1 MPHPSAAAPHDRP
14 LGAAP
19 GDILGGRYELQ
30 RLLGVGGTG
39 AVFEAKHTTIG
50 RVVALKLLLPEI
62 AANPTVARRFLQEA
76 QTANAVRHRNIV
88 EVIDFGDDHGRLFMV
103 MEFLQGESLA
113 ATLKREA
120 PMRPGAILALL
131 DPIFAGLHF
140 AHLQGVVHRDV
151 KPQNIFI
158 VHEPDGARVPKLL
171 DFGIAKR
178 LVQGDTQLTGT
189 GMILG
194 TPAYMAPEQAR
205 GARDVTPAADQ
216 YALGAI
222 LYQALSG
229 QIPHQAETFPAML
242 IAIVSGPPPPT
253 SAPCAPTSTPPSRP
267 SSCARCTPT
276 PTRVSPPSRPPA
288 RRPAP
293 LGRRPHRR
301 RPHRR
306 RPRPPRRARLAAP
319 RGAHTPRRHAAPPE
333 AVHALSVG
341 PAHIAS
347 APSPAPAAPAR
358 MPRLAAAVA
367 AVAALTATAALALVL
382 RPAPRPA
389 AAPPAPPAVTPSAVT
404 PPAPVTPRPAP
415 PAGVAAP
422 VPVTFRVDVHPPTA
436 EIFLDDVL
444 LGRGHAEVLRP
455 RDGARRQLRLAAP
468 GYATVTE
475 VLVADADAR
484 VSRMLAPLSRPTP
497 LARMAPR
504 PGSSA
509 APDAPTAPT
518 PRRPEGPSPHRP
530 AIDRDNPFR

>member
-242 IAIVSGPPPPT
+242 IAIVSGPPADLRTLRPDLDPALAAVIMRALHPNPDARFPTVAALRDALRPWADAHIADAHIADAPGRPAAPASLPP
-253 SAPCAPTSTPPSRP
+253 AAPTRP
-267 SSCARCTPT
+267 DG
-276 PTRVSPPSRPPA
+276 TR
-288 RRPAP
+288 
-293 LGRRPHRR
+293 
-301 RPHRR
+301 
-306 RPRPPRRARLAAP
+306 
-319 RGAHTPRRHAAPPE
+319 PPE

-404 PPAPVTPRPAP
+404 PPRPVTPRPAP

>member
-1 MPHPSAAAPHDRP
+1 MPHPSPAAPHDRP

-242 IAIVSGPPPPT
+242 IAIVSGPPADLRTLRPDLDPALAAVIMRALHPNPDARFPTVAALRDALRPWADAHIADAPARPAAPASLPP
-253 SAPCAPTSTPPSRP
+253 AAPTRP
-267 SSCARCTPT
+267 DG
-276 PTRVSPPSRPPA
+276 TR
-288 RRPAP
+288 
-293 LGRRPHRR
+293 
-301 RPHRR
+301 
-306 RPRPPRRARLAAP
+306 
-319 RGAHTPRRHAAPPE
+319 PPE

-341 PAHIAS
+341 PAHIAT

-367 AVAALTATAALALVL
+367 ALAALTATAALALVL

-389 AAPPAPPAVTPSAVT
+389 AAPPARPAVAPPPS
-404 PPAPVTPRPAP
+404 PPPPRPAP

-504 PGSSA
+504 SGSSA
-509 APDAPTAPT
+509 APDRPAPAQSPT
-518 PRRPEGPSPHRP
+518 PRRPEGPSLHRP

>member
-242 IAIVSGPPPPT
+242 IAIVSGPPADLRTLRPDLDPALAAVIMRALHPNPDARFPTVAALRDALRPWADAHIADAHIADAPGRPAAPASLPP
-253 SAPCAPTSTPPSRP
+253 AAPTRP
-267 SSCARCTPT
+267 DG
-276 PTRVSPPSRPPA
+276 TR
-288 RRPAP
+288 
-293 LGRRPHRR
+293 
-301 RPHRR
+301 
-306 RPRPPRRARLAAP
+306 
-319 RGAHTPRRHAAPPE
+319 PPE

-389 AAPPAPPAVTPSAVT
+389 AAPPAPPAVTPSRS
-404 PPAPVTPRPAP
+404 APVTPRPAP